1 MSADGSIIINTKI
14 DTGGFTKSASEM
26 KTQFGGLAA
35 AAKKLGAAIATA
47 FSIGAIVQ
55 FGRESVNAASEMSS
69 ALRGLQSIL
78 EGQGRSFSAA
88 QQFIKEYTQDGL
100 IPAANAINAYKN
112 LASRGYDDSQIR
124 QVMIALKDASAFGR
138 QASYS
143 MGEAVQSATEGLRNE
158 NSVLVDNAGVTKNVA
173 KMWDEYAAS
182 IGTTANNLTQQQK
195 IQAEVNGI
203 LEESKYQAGDAAIV
217 AGTFSGQLQRL
228 AAAFKEIQVSVGQGL
243 INALTPVLGVLNT
256 ILIGVQRVASAFA
269 QLTSLIF
276 GNAGSVSVG
285 GTQEELAGIADG
297 YEAAAGGADNFAGA
311 TEKAGKAAKKYLAG
325 FDEITKL
332 SSNAGGGGSAGGAA
346 AGVGSISSGTTAGS
360 AGPIEDNISPQV
372 AALAEKIKALIAPL
386 QNIDF
391 TPLKISL
398 SGLGESFGE
407 LGSTIGNALGWAWE
421 NILVPLAKWTIEDA
435 APAALDVLSAALGVL
450 NEVLI
455 ALQPLGLWL
464 WENFLK
470 PIAEWTGGVIVDAL
484 DSLAAGL
491 TDVSDWISQ
500 NQGLV
505 QGATVTAAAFMA
517 VWKATDL
524 IMWIDAAGGI
534 PGVLKL
540 VTNALIGNTA
550 AKIANKAQDIAI
562 IAMYIGDYIKA
573 FARLVVKLA
582 ANTAAW
588 VANTAAKVA
597 STAAEWAQ
605 IAATVA
611 WNGICAAATAVTTA
625 FGAAIAF
632 LTSPIGLVVV
642 AITALIAI
650 VVLLVKNWDTVK
662 EVAANV
668 WKGIQNTWSSV
679 SSWFKT
685 KVLDPLANGF
695 KGMVNGVIGFLNGLI
710 RGIVSG
716 VNTAIKAVN
725 KLSFNV
731 PDLIPG
737 LGGKT
742 FGFHL
747 QTITAPQI
755 PYLAKG
761 AVIPPRAPFMAVL
774 GDQPHG
780 TNIEAPLDT
789 IKQAVAEVV
798 GDMVPAMM
806 AGFEAVVAEQR
817 ETRGVI
823 ESIEIGD
830 DTIGQSAARWVR
842 RQNVIRGGSVW

>member
-14 DTGGFTKSASEM
+14 DTSGFTKSASEM
-26 KTQFGGLAA
+26 KTQFGGLAS
-35 AAKKLGAAIATA
+35 AAKKLGTAIAAA

-55 FGRESVNAASEMSS
+55 FGKESVNAASEMSN

-100 IPAANAINAYKN
+100 IPATNAITAYKN

-124 QVMIALKDASAFGR
+124 QVMVALKDASAFGR

-173 KMWDEYAAS
+173 KMWDEYAVS

-228 AAAFKEIQVSVGQGL
+228 AAAFKSIQVSVGQGL
-243 INALTPVLGVLNT
+243 INALTPVLGVLNV

-269 QLTSLIF
+269 QLTSMIF

-285 GTQEELAGIADG
+285 GTQEELSGIADG
-297 YEAAAGGADNFAGA
+297 YEAAAGGAEDLAGA

-325 FDEITKL
+325 FDEIQKL
-332 SSNAGGGGSAGGAA
+332 GSPDTSGGGGAGIGGIGASGGMAIDIPVSAN
-346 AGVGSISSGTTAGS
+346 
-360 AGPIEDNISPQV
+360 IEDNVSPKV

-386 QNIDF
+386 QEIDF
-391 TPLKISL
+391 TPLKTSL
-398 SGLGESFGE
+398 SGLGKSFGA
-407 LGSTIGNALGWAWE
+407 LGSTIGSALGWAWE

-435 APAALDVLSAALGVL
+435 APAALDVLSAALSVL

-470 PIAEWTGGVIVDAL
+470 PIAEWTGGIIVDTL

-505 QGATVTAAAFMA
+505 QGATVTVGAFMA

-524 IMWIDAAGGI
+524 IMWVDAAGGI

-540 VTNALIGNTA
+540 ITNALIGNTA

-573 FARLVVKLA
+573 FAGLIVKLA

-632 LTSPIGLVVV
+632 LTSPIGLVVI

-679 SSWFKT
+679 SNWFET

-710 RGIVSG
+710 SGIVSG

-731 PDLIPG
+731 PDWIPG
-737 LGGKT
+737 IGGKS
-742 FGFHL
+742 FGFSIP
-747 QTITAPQI
+747 TMTAPQI

-761 AVIPPRAPFMAVL
+761 AVIPPRSPFMAVL
-774 GDQPHG
+774 GDQKNG
-780 TNIEAPLDT
+780 VNVEAPLST
-789 IKQAVAEVV
+789 IQEAVANVMA
-798 GDMVPAMM
+798 DMLPAMLS
-806 AGFEAVVAEQR
+806 GFEAVVAEQR
-817 ETRGVI
+817 QTREVI
-823 ESIEIGD
+823 ENIEVGD
-830 DTIGQSAARWVR
+830 DVIGAAA
-842 RQNVIRGGSVW
+842 IRYNRKRAIVMGGV